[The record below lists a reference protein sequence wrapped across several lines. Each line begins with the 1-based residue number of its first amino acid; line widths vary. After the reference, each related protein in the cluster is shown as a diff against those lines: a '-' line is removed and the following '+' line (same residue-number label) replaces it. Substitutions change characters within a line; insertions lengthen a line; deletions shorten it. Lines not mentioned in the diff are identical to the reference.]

1 MYFTFHQRDSRS
13 KMVYFIPTLLLILY
27 TAKNISDSI
36 IPIPPA
42 LCDHWNSWPDNVH
55 PPATFYRTCINYSEA
70 KQKSFYFIF
79 LYYPYNLFIVYF
91 TQYYT
96 IWTFII
102 SPSMF
107 LPKFR
112 NDLPSF
118 PCAKGI
124 RELSNLF
131 LDDSSTKEEYLQSKT
146 YNYISDLNGVL
157 IMLKES
163 IFCRKGYKFNQRGV
177 YFSVRQRRECMN
189 FECAVVQL
197 EDPILDLLKWT
208 SW

>member
-1 MYFTFHQRDSRS
+1 M
-13 KMVYFIPTLLLILY
+13 
-27 TAKNISDSI
+27 
-36 IPIPPA
+36 
-42 LCDHWNSWPDNVH
+42 
-55 PPATFYRTCINYSEA
+55 
-70 KQKSFYFIF
+70 
-79 LYYPYNLFIVYF
+79 
-91 TQYYT
+91 
-96 IWTFII
+96 
-102 SPSMF
+102 
-107 LPKFR
+107 
-112 NDLPSF
+112 PSF

-131 LDDSSTKEEYLQSKT
+131 LDDSSRKEEYLQSKT
-146 YNYISDLNGVL
+146 YNDLNGVP

-163 IFCRKGYKFNQRGV
+163 IFCRRGV

>member
-1 MYFTFHQRDSRS
+1 MFNP
-13 KMVYFIPTLLLILY
+13 PT
-27 TAKNISDSI
+27 
-36 IPIPPA
+36 
-42 LCDHWNSWPDNVH
+42 
-55 PPATFYRTCINYSEA
+55 PATFYRTCINYSEA
-70 KQKSFYFIF
+70 QQKSFYFIF
-79 LYYPYNLFIVYF
+79 LYYPYSLFIIYF

-96 IWTFII
+96 IWKFII
-102 SPSMF
+102 SPSTF

-131 LDDSSTKEEYLQSKT
+131 LDDSSRKEEYLQSKT
-146 YNYISDLNGVL
+146 YNYINDLNGVL

-163 IFCRKGYKFNQRGV
+163 IFCRKGYKFNRRGV